1 MDGVIEDLDIAP
13 ANFNY
18 AVDIWDLYRLEIAE
32 DDGHFDPDSL
42 FYNYLPK
49 LSYDYHDDFYESYV
63 ELYPD
68 KIDKIKLLFE

>member
-1 MDGVIEDLDIAP
+1 MGFA
-13 ANFNY
+13 
-18 AVDIWDLYRLEIAE
+18 RLEIAE

-49 LSYDYHDDFYESYV
+49 LSYDYHNDFYESYV

-68 KIDKIKLLFE
+68 KIDKIKLLLSKTIVPISRWFYTD